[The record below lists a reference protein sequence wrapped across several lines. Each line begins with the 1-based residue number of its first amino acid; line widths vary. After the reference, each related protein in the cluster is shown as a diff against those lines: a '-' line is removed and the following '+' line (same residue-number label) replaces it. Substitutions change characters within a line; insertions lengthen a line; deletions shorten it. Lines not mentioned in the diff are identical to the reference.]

1 MQFIIYKR
9 KRRGEQDVL
18 DAHRLD
24 VALKTDVELCKRGH
38 PVIRK
43 INQMPALYVQALLKG
58 RNVNGALI

>member
-1 MQFIIYKR
+1 M
-9 KRRGEQDVL
+9 